1 MATIAKSLKGFWTE
15 RNLVTAYAAESMA
28 YSRYIYYAQQADKE
42 NYFPIGE
49 LFRQTA
55 DNELHH
61 GKVFFK
67 FLEGGTV
74 EVLLGVDAGVIG
86 DTAANLATAMKEEIM
101 EGITL
106 YRKSA
111 KIALDEGFPE
121 IADRFSAIADVEHLH
136 YERFQR
142 YLQQV
147 KDGTVWMRDEPI
159 KWRCLVCGLIV
170 EGTEP
175 PAKCPGCNHPREH
188 YVALDFK

>member
-1 MATIAKSLKGFWTE
+1 
-15 RNLVTAYAAESMA
+15 
-28 YSRYIYYAQQADKE
+28 
-42 NYFPIGE
+42 
-49 LFRQTA
+49 
-55 DNELHH
+55 
-61 GKVFFK
+61 
-67 FLEGGTV
+67 
-74 EVLLGVDAGVIG
+74 
-86 DTAANLATAMKEEIM
+86 M

-175 PAKCPGCNHPREH
+175 PTKCPGCNHPREH

>member
-1 MATIAKSLKGFWTE
+1 MATIAKSLKGSWTE

-86 DTAANLATAMKEEIM
+86 DTAANLATAMKE
-101 EGITL
+101 
-106 YRKSA
+106 
-111 KIALDEGFPE
+111 
-121 IADRFSAIADVEHLH
+121 
-136 YERFQR
+136 
-142 YLQQV
+142 
-147 KDGTVWMRDEPI
+147 
-159 KWRCLVCGLIV
+159 
-170 EGTEP
+170 
-175 PAKCPGCNHPREH
+175 
-188 YVALDFK
+188 